1 MKRTICLLTCC
12 FAVFFLGSSCSKSKS
27 ERSMSDDS
35 HIQKSSITIDGL
47 TWATCNVGAT
57 NRSNRGK
64 LFTYDMALQSCPEGW
79 RLPTRDEIET
89 IMSLFTHF
97 GEYVDYHIW
106 GLFFTGSSPE
116 GDSVFLPC
124 AGYNYGAGHKGLHE
138 YGCYWLSTGDYFVFC
153 SGHSLGVG
161 GTADPLGGMHSG
173 QYSFLAP
180 DGICAF
186 SVRCVKN

>member
-27 ERSMSDDS
+27 ERGMSDDS
-35 HIQKSSITIDGL
+35 YIQKSSITIDGL

-57 NRSNRGK
+57 NRSVRGK
-64 LFTYDMALQSCPEGW
+64 LFTYDMALQACPEGW

-97 GEYVDYHIW
+97 GTSEDYVN
-106 GLFFTGSSPE
+106 GLFFSGSSPD

-124 AGYNYGAGHKGLHE
+124 AGYNYGNGHRGAQS
-138 YGCYWLSTGDYFVFC
+138 YGCYWLSTGDYFAFC
-153 SGHSLGVG
+153 GDRG
-161 GTADPLGGMHSG
+161 GAEYGTPLQHMYLG
-173 QYSFLAP
+173 QYLFLTP

>member
-1 MKRTICLLTCC
+1 
-12 FAVFFLGSSCSKSKS
+12 
-27 ERSMSDDS
+27 MSDDS
-35 HIQKSSITIDGL
+35 YIQKSSITIDGL

-57 NRSNRGK
+57 NRSGRGK
-64 LFTYDMALQSCPEGW
+64 LFTYDMALQACPEGW

-97 GEYVDYHIW
+97 GESEAHIE
-106 GLFFTGSSPE
+106 GLFFSGSSPD

-124 AGYNYGAGHKGLHE
+124 AGYNYGNGHRGMQSC
-138 YGCYWLSTGDYFVFC
+138 GCYWLSTGDYFAFC
-153 SGHSLGVG
+153 G
-161 GTADPLGGMHSG
+161 GEVDYENPLFGTKR
-173 QYSFLAP
+173 QYIFLTP

>member
-1 MKRTICLLTCC
+1 MP
-12 FAVFFLGSSCSKSKS
+12 GSGMS
-27 ERSMSDDS
+27 EKPYS
-35 HIQKSSITIDGL
+35 QKSSITIDGL

-57 NRSNRGK
+57 NRSDFGK
-64 LFTYDMALQSCPEGW
+64 LFTYDMALQACPEGW

-97 GEYVDYHIW
+97 GESEVYIM
-106 GLFFTGSSPE
+106 GLFFSGSSPD

-124 AGYNYGAGHKGLHE
+124 AGYNYGNGHKGIHE
-138 YGCYWLSTGDYFVFC
+138 YGCYWLSTGDYFAFC
-153 SGHSLGVG
+153 SGRSLGVG
-161 GTADPLGGMHSG
+161 TAGPLDGMHSR
-173 QYSFLAP
+173 QYSFFAP

>member
-27 ERSMSDDS
+27 ERGMSDDS
-35 HIQKSSITIDGL
+35 YIQKSSITIDGL

-57 NRSNRGK
+57 NRSGWGK
-64 LFTYDMALQSCPEGW
+64 LFTYDMALQACPEGW

-89 IMSLFTHF
+89 IMSLFTHL
-97 GEYVDYHIW
+97 GISEDSVD
-106 GLFFTGSSPE
+106 GLFFSCSSPD
-116 GDSVFLPC
+116 GDSVFLPS
-124 AGYNYGAGHKGLHE
+124 AGYNYGNGHRGTK
-138 YGCYWLSTGDYFVFC
+138 YCGCYWLSTGDYLAF
-153 SGHSLGVG
+153 GVVG
-161 GTADPLGGMHSG
+161 PGAEGYDSPLFGTKR
-173 QYSFLAP
+173 QYIIRTP

>member
-1 MKRTICLLTCC
+1 M
-12 FAVFFLGSSCSKSKS
+12 S
-27 ERSMSDDS
+27 EKPYS
-35 HIQKSSITIDGL
+35 QKSSITIDGL

-57 NRSNRGK
+57 NRSDWGK
-64 LFTYDMALQSCPEGW
+64 LFTYDMALQACPEGW

-97 GEYVDYHIW
+97 GESEVYIK
-106 GLFFTGSSPE
+106 GLFFSGSSPD

-124 AGYNYGAGHKGLHE
+124 AGYNYGNGHKGSQE
-138 YGCYWLSTGDYFVFC
+138 YGCYWLSTGDYFAFC
-153 SGHSLGVG
+153 SGYSFGVG
-161 GTADPLGGMHSG
+161 GTAEPLDGMHSG

-180 DGICAF
+180 EGICAF

>member
-1 MKRTICLLTCC
+1 M
-12 FAVFFLGSSCSKSKS
+12 FFLGSSCSKSKS
-27 ERSMSDDS
+27 ERGMSDDS
-35 HIQKSSITIDGL
+35 YIQKSSITIDGL

-57 NRSNRGK
+57 NRSGWGK
-64 LFTYDMALQSCPEGW
+64 LFTYDMALQACPEGW

-97 GEYVDYHIW
+97 GVSEDHVD
-106 GLFFTGSSPE
+106 GLFFSGSSPD
-116 GDSVFLPC
+116 GDSVFLPN
-124 AGYNYGAGHKGLHE
+124 AGYNYGDGHKGGQE
-138 YGCYWLSTGDYFVFC
+138 YGCYWLSTGDYFAFC
-153 SGHSLGVG
+153 SGHSFGVG
-161 GTADPLGGMHSG
+161 GTAKPLVGMHSG